1 MTTSGGGGGGGYVCG
16 QDWWGLKY
24 LNDVMNRLLIAK
36 YLWVFFFKKVNYIKT

>member
-36 YLWVFFFKKVNYIKT
+36 YWILWVFFFKSKLN